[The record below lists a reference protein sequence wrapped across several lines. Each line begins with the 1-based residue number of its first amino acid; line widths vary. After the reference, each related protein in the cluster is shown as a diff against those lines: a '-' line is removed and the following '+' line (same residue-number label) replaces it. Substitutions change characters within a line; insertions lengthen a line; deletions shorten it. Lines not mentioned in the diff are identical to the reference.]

1 MRSCLFLKSRQM
13 FKYRHIAFAAV
24 VAFFAA
30 LACKPAPIEPEPIEP
45 EPEKPELRIDAQPL
59 EVGTKGKSF
68 ILDLYCNRTVTVES
82 SADWCSYSLMHDAS
96 INPSGSLKI
105 TVAENK
111 TPEVRT
117 AQVSVSAPECES
129 VVIEVTQDH
138 RVLNSDKEMTSFALM
153 RKENGAL
160 KSDIVFK
167 YDQAAK
173 TFSAMYLYWIDGDKP
188 EMLVPVFETNGDKV
202 HVNGTDVISG
212 KTKVSFAEDFTLT
225 VVAEDGS
232 TNDYNVVFNCP
243 QINTELPVLHMK
255 PDRLINS
262 KDNYVDT
269 YIQLYDKTPESTG
282 TGWWDSADKG
292 KIEMRGRGNSTW
304 GLPKK
309 PFRMKFTEKFSPI
322 GLDHAK
328 EKSWVILAQDMDKS
342 LLRTHLAFE
351 YSRTLFNPSE
361 NYHHEKAVLFTPCSR
376 FINVYLTGDYYDSST
391 GRTRYMDG
399 EFLGVY
405 QMSDQ
410 VQRADG
416 RIAVDKLKAEDG
428 ADPEKITGG
437 YVLEADLHEG
447 NHYTNKGIKF
457 TYKYPEDDDYDQAQ
471 YDYISNYLNEAE
483 KALYG
488 SNYKDPVNGWR
499 KYFDEKT
506 LADYVI
512 IKEFVGDLDGYT
524 STYLYKRRG
533 CEKLFFGPIWDCDKG
548 WNNDKRVPHY
558 EYQPLESLMI
568 HAGFWMPPYISNDW
582 FQRLW
587 TDETFRAFVAQRWEQ
602 KKEELKAVTDRV
614 LTEVPAEMSK
624 AIEANF
630 KVWPFYYQYSGEA
643 NMPARTYPEEIQRI
657 RNLSARR
664 EALLDRLFNE

>member
-1 MRSCLFLKSRQM
+1 MVLLSFLSCK
-13 FKYRHIAFAAV
+13 
-24 VAFFAA
+24 
-30 LACKPAPIEPEPIEP
+30 PEPIVPEQEEP
-45 EPEKPELRIDAQPL
+45 EPEKPELRLDAQPL
-59 EVGTKGKSF
+59 TVGVKGKNF
-68 ILDLYCNRTVTVES
+68 IFELYCNRDVTVES
-82 SADWCSYSLMHDAS
+82 SADWCGYSLMHDAAV
-96 INPSGSLKI
+96 NPAGSLKI
-105 TVAENK
+105 IVEENK
-111 TPEVRT
+111 SADVRT
-117 AQVSVSAPECES
+117 ATVTVSAEECEP
-129 VVIEVTQDH
+129 VTIEVTQDH
-138 RVLNSDKEMTSFALM
+138 RILATDKEMTSFS
-153 RKENGAL
+153 L
-160 KSDIVFK
+160 KKSKNSGLANDIAFK
-167 YDQAAK
+167 YDEQTR
-173 TFSAMYLYWIDGDKP
+173 TFSAMYLKWIDGDEP
-188 EMLVPVFETNGDKV
+188 EMLVPEFETDGV
-202 HVNGTDVISG
+202 TVMVYGEEIVSG
-212 KTKVSFAEDFTLT
+212 KTKVSFTEDFTIT

-232 TNDYNVVFNCP
+232 TADYNITFNCP

-255 PDRLINS
+255 PDYLISS

-282 TGWWDSADKG
+282 EGWWDSAEKG

-322 GLDHAK
+322 GLNHAK

-351 YSRTLFNPSE
+351 YSRILFNAAD

-399 EFLGVY
+399 EYLGVY

-416 RIAVDKLKAEDG
+416 RIAVDKLKASDG

-437 YVLEADLHEG
+437 YVIEADLHEG
-447 NHYTNKGIKF
+447 NHYTSKGIKL
-457 TYKYPEDDDYDQAQ
+457 TYKYPEDDDFDQAQ
-471 YDYISNYLNEAE
+471 YDYITDFINQAEA
-483 KALYG
+483 ALYG
-488 SNYKDPVNGWR
+488 SNYKDPENGWR

-506 LADYVI
+506 LADFI
-512 IKEFVGDLDGYT
+512 IVKEFVGDLDGYT
-524 STYLYKRRG
+524 STYMYKRRG
-533 CEKLFFGPIWDCDKG
+533 YDKLFFGPIWDCDKG

-568 HAGFWMPPYISNDW
+568 YAGFWMPPYVNNDW
-582 FQRLW
+582 FHRLW
-587 TDETFRAFVAQRWEQ
+587 TDETFRAFVAKRWAD
-602 KKEELKAVTDRV
+602 KKEELKAVTSKV
-614 LTEVPAEMSK
+614 LAEVPADMAK

-630 KVWPFYYQYSGEA
+630 EVWPFYYQYSGEA
-643 NMPARTYPEEIQRI
+643 NMPAKDYPSEIQRI
-657 RNLSARR
+657 AKLSSER